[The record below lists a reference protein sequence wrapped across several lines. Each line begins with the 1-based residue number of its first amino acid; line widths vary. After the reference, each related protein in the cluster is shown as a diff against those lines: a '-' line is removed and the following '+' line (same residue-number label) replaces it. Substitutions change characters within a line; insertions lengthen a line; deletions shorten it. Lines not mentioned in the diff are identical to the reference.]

1 MQIPAV
7 APTRRSRS
15 APAGRRTTPPEPRR
29 AAPRANLPEAIARE
43 LRQLITLGTFAPG
56 LQLRQVELAARFRS
70 SRVALREAF
79 KLLSAEGI
87 IEHDPHRGFFVA
99 QLSSV
104 EARQL
109 YRMRRLLEAEL
120 LRTVEWPSPEQ
131 LAALTVLVDELER
144 ALREQE
150 TAAWLACHRA
160 FYTVLFELSP
170 QRVLLREVLRL
181 IGLTDRYRAM
191 APQVLPSAERRAR
204 QERHL
209 LGALAKRNRRRLL
222 ELFERDRARIEAG
235 VESVLRER
243 GL

>member
-1 MQIPAV
+1 MQVPAV
-7 APTRRSRS
+7 APSRRSRT
-15 APAGRRTTPPEPRR
+15 ARRR
-29 AAPRANLPEAIARE
+29 AATLGPRRVTVRANLPETIARE
-43 LRQLITLGTFAPG
+43 LRRLITLGTFAPG
-56 LQLRQVELAARFRS
+56 LQLRQVDLAAHFGS

-87 IEHDPHRGFFVA
+87 IDHDPHRGFFVA
-99 QLSSV
+99 QLSLA

-120 LRTVEWPSPEQ
+120 LRTVEWPSTSQ
-131 LAALTVLVDELER
+131 LAALTAQADVLEQ
-144 ALREQE
+144 ALREQD

-160 FYTVLFELSP
+160 FFTSLFELSP
-170 QRVLLREVLRL
+170 QKVLLREVLRL

-191 APQVLPSAERRAR
+191 APQVLPSAQRRIL

>member
-1 MQIPAV
+1 
-7 APTRRSRS
+7 
-15 APAGRRTTPPEPRR
+15 
-29 AAPRANLPEAIARE
+29 
-43 LRQLITLGTFAPG
+43 
-56 LQLRQVELAARFRS
+56 
-70 SRVALREAF
+70 LREAF
-79 KLLSAEGI
+79 KLLSAEGV

-99 QLSSV
+99 RLSLD

-109 YRMRRLLEAEL
+109 YRMRRLLEGEL
-120 LRTVEWPSPEQ
+120 LGTVEWPSVEQ
-131 LAALTVLVDELER
+131 VAALTDLVDDLER
-144 ALREQE
+144 ALREQN

-160 FYTVLFELSP
+160 FFTALFELSP
-170 QRVLLREVLRL
+170 QKILVREVLRL

-191 APQVLPSAERRAR
+191 APQVLPSAERKAL

-209 LGALAKRNRRRLL
+209 LGALAKRNRQRLL